1 MGTWTMSILGIDI
14 DMVLHAKQCKVWLAI
29 KLHQVL
35 PNVADESLHARRLL
49 KTELLLRFSVLP
61 RVGWLQSSEY
71 LIMFS

>member
-1 MGTWTMSILGIDI
+1 MSILDIDI

-29 KLHQVL
+29 KLHQVS
-35 PNVADESLHARRLL
+35 NVADESLHARRLL